1 MKMGHYFIDALRNE
15 AELPQGYRGFANA
28 RDGQGVVLGY
38 SFLTKV
44 PNGAFTSYGDP
55 NNGFQAY
62 TSAEKTVVNRALAQ
76 IEAVADIRFK
86 ETSGNKSDLQ
96 FGQFDM
102 SPNVA
107 GAGRPL
113 IYDKANKETL
123 RGPNHSVVWLDV
135 EYVETHV
142 VLHEVGHALGFKHP
156 FGGSVVLPTDE
167 NNLSNTV
174 MSYTG
179 TWGNKLEIYDIIAL
193 QSIYGPAKRRMGNDS
208 YEFGDDK
215 LIWDGGGRDEITA
228 AMATASVTIDLR
240 DGSWNHIG
248 PKAES
253 FLNDQ
258 QGTQVYLG
266 NFTVIE
272 NLTGSNYDD
281 GLSGNK
287 IANRIAG
294 RQGDDR
300 LAGGAGGDW
309 LQGGSGSD
317 DFVLVTLRD
326 STVAKSGRD
335 HIDDFRHDE
344 ADRFDLES
352 LDANAKAAG
361 NQAFTFIGG
370 LAFSKS
376 VGEIRFQDSG
386 KNTLVSG
393 DVTGDGK
400 ADFAFLLRGDIQ
412 LMEDDFVL

>member
-1 MKMGHYFIDALRNE
+1 MGHYFIDALRNE

-44 PNGAFTSYGDP
+44 PNGAFSSYGDP
-55 NNGFQAY
+55 NNGFEPY
-62 TSAEKTVVNRALAQ
+62 TSAEKTVVKRALAQ
-76 IEAVADIRFK
+76 IEAVADVRFK
-86 ETSGNKSDLQ
+86 ETSGSKSDLQ

-102 SPNVA
+102 SPSVA
-107 GAGRPL
+107 GAARPL

-123 RGPNHSVVWLDV
+123 TGPNHSVVWLDV
-135 EYVETHV
+135 EYVETPV

-179 TWGNKLEIYDIIAL
+179 TRGNKLEIYDIIAL
-193 QSIYGPAKRRMGNDS
+193 QSIYGPAKRRTGNDT
-208 YEFGDDK
+208 YQFGEDK

-228 AMATASVTIDLR
+228 RQTSAAVTIDLR

-248 PKAES
+248 PKAAS

-258 QGTQVYLG
+258 QGTQVFLG

-272 NLTGSNYDD
+272 NLTGSNHDD
-281 GLSGNK
+281 ELTGNK

-294 RQGDDR
+294 LQGDDR
-300 LAGGAGGDW
+300 IAGGAGRDW
-309 LQGGSGSD
+309 LQGGSGAD
-317 DFVLVTLRD
+317 DFVLGRLRD

-335 HIDDFRHDE
+335 YVDDFRQEE
-344 ADRFDLES
+344 ADQLDLEA
-352 LDANAKAAG
+352 LDANANAAG
-361 NQAFTFIGG
+361 NQTFTFIGTQ
-370 LAFSKS
+370 AFSKTA
-376 VGEIRFQDSG
+376 GEIRFQDSG
-386 KNTLVSG
+386 NRTLVSG

-400 ADFAFLLRGDIQ
+400 ADFAFLLGRNVQ
-412 LMEDDFVL
+412 LVGDDFVL